1 MRVCLT
7 LGALILTSVL
17 ATPVLAQDATL
28 EERMRRL
35 EEQLE
40 QTKRQYQELEKREAT
55 REHREGV
62 APLEPA
68 EPGIG
73 PLPEVGRER
82 RTKEQP
88 SLSFGSTG
96 SGRLVYAKP
105 FVSSPKAIVGG
116 YADIQFRSERL
127 GTIDNGYGAIRNGQ
141 GLTNNFDQQRFV
153 PFIYGDA
160 KESGANVGL
169 INYYYG
175 SKGGLGI
182 ELYNELM
189 STIKAKVTEN
199 LYKLGLETTL
209 LLQTAVEWRVLN
221 NNMRFNKNFS
231 RFYYDLLGE
240 NVLYKEQSVVTD
252 FYRNLAES
260 CDLHYSDFEIA
271 FIAFASAGAT
281 QGINLAYDAGLIDCS
296 SQDFINSSIHL
307 LLNNMGLDPNL
318 IKQIIS
324 ESYEIEKMFT
334 VRIEKNFNIV

>member
-1 MRVCLT
+1 M
-7 LGALILTSVL
+7 G
-17 ATPVLAQDATL
+17 
-28 EERMRRL
+28 
-35 EEQLE
+35 
-40 QTKRQYQELEKREAT
+40 KYK
-55 REHREGV
+55 
-62 APLEPA
+62 
-68 EPGIG
+68 
-73 PLPEVGRER
+73 VGKE
-82 RTKEQP
+82 TKEKIYEA
-88 SLSFGSTG
+88 SKALFYEYGYTSTTC
-96 SGRLVYAKP
+96 LK
-105 FVSSPKAIVGG
+105 I
-116 YADIQFRSERL
+116 
-127 GTIDNGYGAIRNGQ
+127 
-141 GLTNNFDQQRFV
+141 
-153 PFIYGDA
+153 A

-307 LLNNMGLDPNL
+307 LLNNMGLDPKL
-318 IKQIIS
+318 IKQVIS